1 MFYRTAKLQIKT
13 TSGISTGIL
22 SSVYRFSSIICR
34 AQTYLVTGF
43 SRFHSRKTA
52 NGSAAAAIRRRRHSR
67 RLRIFRTHN
76 GIFALPSPHS
86 AAYAGHSWKLPTG
99 KTDFKR
105 LPPFT
110 ICSPPKNPKS
120 TGSKSRVV
128 LGQGAF
134 YTSLR
139 LANLQ
144 RAPAPLPHS
153 HLFFPTAV
161 FRRKN
166 CKTKRCRRF
175 PLFLTC
181 LR

>member
-1 MFYRTAKLQIKT
+1 MFYRTAKLQIKS
-13 TSGISTGIL
+13 TSGISTGIFIFRL
-22 SSVYRFSSIICR
+22 SFFFYKYR

-43 SRFHSRKTA
+43 PRFHSRKTA
-52 NGSAAAAIRRRRHSR
+52 NGFAAAAIRRRRHSR

-86 AAYAGHSWKLPTG
+86 AAYAGYSWKLPAG

-110 ICSPPKNPKS
+110 IRSPPKNPKS
-120 TGSKSRVV
+120 TSSKSRVV

-139 LANLQ
+139 LATLQ
-144 RAPAPLPHS
+144 ACGNSIAS
-153 HLFFPTAV
+153 FTSI
-161 FRRKN
+161 FRD
-166 CKTKRCRRF
+166 RRF
-175 PLFLTC
+175 PPKEL
-181 LR
+181 

>member
-13 TSGISTGIL
+13 TSGISTGIFIFCL
-22 SSVYRFSSIICR
+22 SFFFYKYR

-52 NGSAAAAIRRRRHSR
+52 NGSAAAAIRRRRQSR

-86 AAYAGHSWKLPTG
+86 AAYAGHSWKLPAG

-110 ICSPPKNPKS
+110 ICSPPKPPKAQAVKAAS
-120 TGSKSRVV
+120 
-128 LGQGAF
+128 
-134 YTSLR
+134 SLDR
-139 LANLQ
+139 
-144 RAPAPLPHS
+144 
-153 HLFFPTAV
+153 T
-161 FRRKN
+161 
-166 CKTKRCRRF
+166 RF
-175 PLFLTC
+175 TQVYD
-181 LR
+181 